1 MWDCIV
7 SSSTS
12 QVYGCTFCDPWT
24 NILMLVEK
32 LTYHHDVS
40 KCMEYN
46 ACMVFHIIKALS
58 KMLCQ
63 QTKQGEMI
71 ESTFIMK
78 IIHIKNRRIADI
90 EISQGH

>member
-1 MWDCIV
+1 MDA
-7 SSSTS
+7 
-12 QVYGCTFCDPWT
+12 TFCDPGT
-24 NILMLVEK
+24 NIMMLVEK
-32 LTYHHDVS
+32 LTYRHDVS
-40 KCMEYN
+40 KRMEQN
-46 ACMVFHIIKALS
+46 ACMVFQIIKALS

-90 EISQGH
+90 ELAQGH